1 MSTPIRRELELAR
14 LAARERRL
22 RLVIQILNV
31 RRAEHQR
38 ASEPT
43 PPGLRHSIA
52 DFGTQLSEV
61 HRRQADLG
69 GRREGGSTPMD
80 AIGPV

>member
-22 RLVIQILNV
+22 RRVIEILSG

-52 DFGTQLSEV
+52 DFGAQLSEV
-61 HRRQADLG
+61 HRRQAG
-69 GRREGGSTPMD
+69 FGERREGGSTRMD